1 MLNTPMIRMGRKS
14 IRTNYTYDKNG
25 FLLIW
30 ENYLIDDDT
39 KNIITYEYDKAKNM
53 IHETRISKDSAVSG
67 DELVYNE
74 LEFSYEYDELGA
86 VKSMY

>member
-1 MLNTPMIRMGRKS
+1 
-14 IRTNYTYDKNG
+14 
-25 FLLIW
+25 
-30 ENYLIDDDT
+30 
-39 KNIITYEYDKAKNM
+39 M